1 MNEEDIIETAANEII
16 TLRSSGA
23 TPILTLEYGSG
34 LLDDL
39 MDYFEDGEGIHT
51 SLIAI
56 DGKSGADIEIDL
68 DTVRESFDFLD
79 EEVIVFV
86 SFRPND
92 SQLRDALSIAEEFD
106 GHCVLVKEVW
116 KQTGIEVAKL

>member
-1 MNEEDIIETAANEII
+1 MNKNIVETAANEII

-23 TPILTLEYGSG
+23 TPIVTLQYGSD
-34 LLDDL
+34 LLDEL
-39 MDYFEDGEGIHT
+39 MDYFEDGEGIHA

-56 DGKSGADIEIDL
+56 DGKSSADLEIEL

-92 SQLRDALSIAEEFD
+92 QQLKDALSIAEEFD
-106 GHCVLVKEVW
+106 GHCVLVKQVW
-116 KQTGIEVAKL
+116 KQDGIEVAKL